1 LYAFGSV
8 LTPNF
13 NTNSDVDLIVDFKD
27 IDVKDYADNYFDFKF
42 TLQDIFKR
50 KVDLLGRT
58 EYAIISIASN
68 IRQIENNKWQNILYF

>member
-1 LYAFGSV
+1 MYAFGSV